1 MRRIALVTLVVDDYD
16 EAVRF
21 YTEALGFRLAEDA
34 PRPDG
39 SRWVVVEPGSPGT
52 GSGLLLARA
61 KGEAQAGRVG
71 DQDRRA
77 GRVLPAH
84 RRLRPGP
91 RPDDRRGRHVP
102 GGAAARAVRDRRRL
116 PGPVRQPLGPAPAR
130 HRLNAPTE
138 NAHAPRN
145 THMTA
150 PRIDTDTLR
159 RLPKAVLHDHLD
171 GGLRPA
177 TVVELADAVGHTL
190 PTTDPAELAAWYYE
204 AANSGDLVRYIAT
217 FEHTLAVMQTRE
229 GLLRTAEEYVLD
241 LAADGVVYGEV
252 RYAPELMVR
261 GGLALTE
268 VVETVQEGLA
278 AGMAKAAAAGTPVRV
293 GTLLCGMR
301 MFDRS
306 REIADLVVAFRDAGV
321 VGFDIAGAE
330 DGFPPAD
337 HLAAFEHLRR
347 ENVPFT
353 IHAGEAHGLPSIH
366 QALQVCG
373 AQRIGHGVRITD
385 DIPDLTTGKL
395 GRLAGWV
402 RDRRVALEMCPT
414 SNLQTG
420 AATSIAE
427 HPITALKDLGF
438 RVTLNTDNRLVS
450 GTTMTREMSLLVEQ
464 AGWTVEDLRTVTVNA
479 LKSAFLPF
487 DERNALIRDVVL
499 PGYETAL

>member
-1 MRRIALVTLVVDDYD
+1 
-16 EAVRF
+16 
-21 YTEALGFRLAEDA
+21 
-34 PRPDG
+34 
-39 SRWVVVEPGSPGT
+39 
-52 GSGLLLARA
+52 
-61 KGEAQAGRVG
+61 
-71 DQDRRA
+71 
-77 GRVLPAH
+77 
-84 RRLRPGP
+84 
-91 RPDDRRGRHVP
+91 
-102 GGAAARAVRDRRRL
+102 
-116 PGPVRQPLGPAPAR
+116 
-130 HRLNAPTE
+130 
-138 NAHAPRN
+138 
-145 THMTA
+145 MTA
-150 PRIDTDTLR
+150 TRVDAALIR

-177 TVVELADAVGHTL
+177 TVVELAAEVGHTL
-190 PTTDPAELAAWYYE
+190 PTTDPDELAAWYFE

-252 RYAPELMVR
+252 RYAPELNTN
-261 GGLALTE
+261 GGLAMAE

-301 MFDRS
+301 MFDRV
-306 REIADLVVAFRDAGV
+306 REAADLAVAFRDAGV

-330 DGFPPAD
+330 DGFPAAD
-337 HLAAFEHLRR
+337 HRDAFEHLRR

-366 QALQVCG
+366 QAVQVCG
-373 AQRIGHGVRITD
+373 AQRLGHGVRITE
-385 DIPDLTTGKL
+385 DIPDLAGGKL
-395 GRLAGWV
+395 GRLAGWI
-402 RDRRVALEMCPT
+402 RDHRIALEMCPT

-479 LKSAFLPF
+479 LKSAFIPF
-487 DERNALIRDVVL
+487 DERKALIDDVVL
-499 PGYETAL
+499 PGYAL

>member
-1 MRRIALVTLVVDDYD
+1 MT
-16 EAVRF
+16 
-21 YTEALGFRLAEDA
+21 TDA
-34 PRPDG
+34 
-39 SRWVVVEPGSPGT
+39 
-52 GSGLLLARA
+52 
-61 KGEAQAGRVG
+61 
-71 DQDRRA
+71 
-77 GRVLPAH
+77 
-84 RRLRPGP
+84 
-91 RPDDRRGRHVP
+91 
-102 GGAAARAVRDRRRL
+102 
-116 PGPVRQPLGPAPAR
+116 
-130 HRLNAPTE
+130 
-138 NAHAPRN
+138 
-145 THMTA
+145 
-150 PRIDTDTLR
+150 RIDTETLR

-177 TVVELADAVGHTL
+177 TVVELASAVGHTL
-190 PTTDPAELAAWYYE
+190 PTSDADELAAWFYE

-252 RYAPELMVR
+252 RYAPELMLK
-261 GGLALTE
+261 GGLTLAE

-278 AGMAKAAAAGTPVRV
+278 SGMAKAAAAGTPVRV

-301 MFDRS
+301 MFDRV
-306 REIADLVVAFRDAGV
+306 REAADLAVAFRDAGV

-330 DGFPPAD
+330 DGYPPAD

-347 ENVPFT
+347 ANVPFT

-385 DIPDLTTGKL
+385 DIPDLTAGKL

-402 RDRRVALEMCPT
+402 RDRRIALEMCPT

-420 AATSIAE
+420 AATSVAE

-450 GTTMTREMSLLVEQ
+450 GTTMTREMSLLVDE
-464 AGWTVEDLRTVTVNA
+464 AGWTAEDLRTVTVNA
-479 LKSAFLPF
+479 LKSAFAPF

-499 PGYETAL
+499 PGYATVL

>member
-1 MRRIALVTLVVDDYD
+1 
-16 EAVRF
+16 
-21 YTEALGFRLAEDA
+21 
-34 PRPDG
+34 
-39 SRWVVVEPGSPGT
+39 
-52 GSGLLLARA
+52 
-61 KGEAQAGRVG
+61 
-71 DQDRRA
+71 
-77 GRVLPAH
+77 
-84 RRLRPGP
+84 
-91 RPDDRRGRHVP
+91 
-102 GGAAARAVRDRRRL
+102 
-116 PGPVRQPLGPAPAR
+116 
-130 HRLNAPTE
+130 
-138 NAHAPRN
+138 
-145 THMTA
+145 MTA
-150 PRIDTDTLR
+150 PRVDTDTLR

-190 PTTDPAELAAWYYE
+190 PTTDPDELAAWYYD

-241 LAADGVVYGEV
+241 LAGDGVVYGEV
-252 RYAPELMVR
+252 RYAPELMLQ
-261 GGLALTE
+261 GGLTLDE

-293 GTLLCGMR
+293 STLLCGMR

-306 REIADLVVAFRDAGV
+306 REIAGLAVAHRDAGV

-385 DIPDLTTGKL
+385 DIVDGKL

-402 RDRRVALEMCPT
+402 RDRRIALEMCPT

-420 AATSIAE
+420 AARSIAE

-450 GTTMTREMSLLVEQ
+450 GTTMTREMSLLVEH

-479 LKSAFLPF
+479 VKSAFIPF
-487 DERNALIRDVVL
+487 DERRALLRDVVL
-499 PGYETAL
+499 PGYEAALCSSPLT

>member
-1 MRRIALVTLVVDDYD
+1 M
-16 EAVRF
+16 
-21 YTEALGFRLAEDA
+21 
-34 PRPDG
+34 
-39 SRWVVVEPGSPGT
+39 
-52 GSGLLLARA
+52 
-61 KGEAQAGRVG
+61 
-71 DQDRRA
+71 
-77 GRVLPAH
+77 
-84 RRLRPGP
+84 
-91 RPDDRRGRHVP
+91 
-102 GGAAARAVRDRRRL
+102 
-116 PGPVRQPLGPAPAR
+116 
-130 HRLNAPTE
+130 
-138 NAHAPRN
+138 
-145 THMTA
+145 
-150 PRIDTDTLR
+150 
-159 RLPKAVLHDHLD
+159 LHDHLD

-177 TVVELADAVGHTL
+177 TVVELAETVGHTL
-190 PTTDPAELAAWYYE
+190 PTTDPDALAARYHD
-204 AANSGDLVRYIAT
+204 AAGSGDLVRYIAT

-252 RYAPELMVR
+252 RYAPELMVK
-261 GGLALTE
+261 GGLALPE

-293 GTLLCGMR
+293 GPLLCGMR
-301 MFDRS
+301 MSDRT

-337 HLAAFEHLRR
+337 HLAAFGHLRR

-353 IHAGEAHGLPSIH
+353 IHAGEAHGLPGIR

-373 AQRIGHGVRITD
+373 AQRVGHGVRITD
-385 DIPDLTTGKL
+385 DIPDLASGSL

-402 RDRRVALEMCPT
+402 RDRRIALEMCPT

-450 GTTMTREMSLLVEQ
+450 GTCMTREMSLLVEE

-479 LKSAFLPF
+479 VKSAFIPF
-487 DERNALIRDVVL
+487 GERSALIREVIL
-499 PGYETAL
+499 PGYEVRSSPRA

>member
-1 MRRIALVTLVVDDYD
+1 
-16 EAVRF
+16 
-21 YTEALGFRLAEDA
+21 
-34 PRPDG
+34 
-39 SRWVVVEPGSPGT
+39 
-52 GSGLLLARA
+52 
-61 KGEAQAGRVG
+61 
-71 DQDRRA
+71 
-77 GRVLPAH
+77 
-84 RRLRPGP
+84 
-91 RPDDRRGRHVP
+91 
-102 GGAAARAVRDRRRL
+102 
-116 PGPVRQPLGPAPAR
+116 
-130 HRLNAPTE
+130 
-138 NAHAPRN
+138 
-145 THMTA
+145 MTA
-150 PRIDTDTLR
+150 SPVDTATIR

-177 TVVELADAVGHTL
+177 TLVELAAEVGHTL
-190 PTTDPAELAAWYYE
+190 PTTDPEELAAWYYE

-217 FEHTLAVMQTRE
+217 FEHTLAVLQTRE

-241 LAADGVVYGEV
+241 LAEDGVVYGEV
-252 RYAPELMVR
+252 RYAPELNVN
-261 GGLALTE
+261 GGLTLPE
-268 VVETVQEGLA
+268 VVEAVQEGLA

-301 MFDRS
+301 MFDRV
-306 REIADLVVAFRDAGV
+306 REAADLAVAFRDAGV

-337 HLAAFEHLRR
+337 HLAAFEHLRS

-373 AQRIGHGVRITD
+373 AQRIGHGVRIID
-385 DIPDLTTGKL
+385 DIPDLAAGKL

-402 RDRRVALEMCPT
+402 RDRRIALEMCPT

-427 HPITALKDLGF
+427 HPITALRDLGF

-450 GTTMTREMSLLVEQ
+450 GTTMTREMSLLVEE

-479 LKSAFLPF
+479 VKSAFIPF
-487 DERNALIRDVVL
+487 DERNALIEDVVL
-499 PGYETAL
+499 PGYASAL

>member
-1 MRRIALVTLVVDDYD
+1 MSST
-16 EAVRF
+16 
-21 YTEALGFRLAEDA
+21 
-34 PRPDG
+34 
-39 SRWVVVEPGSPGT
+39 
-52 GSGLLLARA
+52 
-61 KGEAQAGRVG
+61 
-71 DQDRRA
+71 
-77 GRVLPAH
+77 
-84 RRLRPGP
+84 
-91 RPDDRRGRHVP
+91 
-102 GGAAARAVRDRRRL
+102 
-116 PGPVRQPLGPAPAR
+116 
-130 HRLNAPTE
+130 
-138 NAHAPRN
+138 
-145 THMTA
+145 
-150 PRIDTDTLR
+150 RIDAETLR

-177 TVVELADAVGHTL
+177 TVVELAEAVGHTL
-190 PTTDPAELAAWYYE
+190 PTTDPDELAAWYVE

-252 RYAPELMVR
+252 RYAPELNTR
-261 GGLALTE
+261 GGLTMRE

-301 MFDRS
+301 MFDRV
-306 REIADLVVAFRDAGV
+306 REAADLAVAFRDAGV

-330 DGFPPAD
+330 DGFPAAD
-337 HLAAFEHLRR
+337 HLDAFAHLRR
-347 ENVPFT
+347 ESVPFT

-366 QALQVCG
+366 QAVQVCG
-373 AQRIGHGVRITD
+373 AQRIGHGVRITE
-385 DIPDLTTGKL
+385 DIVEGKL

-402 RDRRVALEMCPT
+402 RDRRIALEMCPT

-427 HPITALKDLGF
+427 HPITTLKDLGF

-464 AGWTVEDLRTVTVNA
+464 ADWTAEDLRTVTVNA
-479 LKSAFLPF
+479 VKSAFLPF

-499 PGYETAL
+499 PGYECVL

>member
-1 MRRIALVTLVVDDYD
+1 
-16 EAVRF
+16 
-21 YTEALGFRLAEDA
+21 
-34 PRPDG
+34 
-39 SRWVVVEPGSPGT
+39 
-52 GSGLLLARA
+52 
-61 KGEAQAGRVG
+61 
-71 DQDRRA
+71 
-77 GRVLPAH
+77 
-84 RRLRPGP
+84 
-91 RPDDRRGRHVP
+91 
-102 GGAAARAVRDRRRL
+102 
-116 PGPVRQPLGPAPAR
+116 
-130 HRLNAPTE
+130 
-138 NAHAPRN
+138 
-145 THMTA
+145 MTA
-150 PRIDTDTLR
+150 TRVDTDVVR

-177 TVVELADAVGHTL
+177 TVVDLAAAVGHTL
-190 PTTDPAELAAWYYE
+190 PTTDADELAAWYFE

-217 FEHTLAVMQTRE
+217 FEHTLAVMQNRE
-229 GLLRTAEEYVLD
+229 GLLRVAEEYVLD
-241 LAADGVVYGEV
+241 LAADGVVYAEV
-252 RYAPELMVR
+252 RYAPELNTR
-261 GGLALTE
+261 GGLSMRE

-301 MFDRS
+301 MFERV
-306 REIADLVVAFRDAGV
+306 REAADLAVAYRDAGV

-373 AQRIGHGVRITD
+373 AQRIGHGVRITE
-385 DIPDLTTGKL
+385 DIVDGKL

-402 RDRRVALEMCPT
+402 RDRRVPLEMCPT

-420 AATSIAE
+420 CADSIAG

-450 GTTMTREMSLLVEQ
+450 GTTMTREMSLLVEE

-479 LKSAFLPF
+479 VKSAFIPF
-487 DERNALIRDVVL
+487 DERRALLEDVVL
-499 PGYETAL
+499 PGYAAAL

>member
-1 MRRIALVTLVVDDYD
+1 
-16 EAVRF
+16 
-21 YTEALGFRLAEDA
+21 
-34 PRPDG
+34 
-39 SRWVVVEPGSPGT
+39 
-52 GSGLLLARA
+52 
-61 KGEAQAGRVG
+61 
-71 DQDRRA
+71 
-77 GRVLPAH
+77 
-84 RRLRPGP
+84 
-91 RPDDRRGRHVP
+91 
-102 GGAAARAVRDRRRL
+102 
-116 PGPVRQPLGPAPAR
+116 
-130 HRLNAPTE
+130 
-138 NAHAPRN
+138 
-145 THMTA
+145 MTA
-150 PRIDTDTLR
+150 TRVDTDRIR

-177 TVVELADAVGHTL
+177 TVVELAEAVGHTL
-190 PTTDPAELAAWYYE
+190 PTTDPDELAAWYFA

-241 LAADGVVYGEV
+241 LAADGVVYAEV
-252 RYAPELMVR
+252 RYAPELNTT
-261 GGLALTE
+261 GGLALAE

-301 MFDRS
+301 MFDRV
-306 REIADLVVAFRDAGV
+306 REAADLAVAFRDAGV

-330 DGFPPAD
+330 AGFPAAD
-337 HLAAFEHLRR
+337 HLGAFEHLRR

-353 IHAGEAHGLPSIH
+353 IHAGEADGLSSIH
-366 QALQVCG
+366 QALQICG
-373 AQRIGHGVRITD
+373 AQRLGHGVRITD
-385 DIPDLTTGKL
+385 DIVDGKL

-402 RDRRVALEMCPT
+402 RDRRIALEMCPT

-479 LKSAFLPF
+479 VKSAFIPF
-487 DERNALIRDVVL
+487 DERKALIEDVVL
-499 PGYETAL
+499 PGYAL

>member
-1 MRRIALVTLVVDDYD
+1 
-16 EAVRF
+16 
-21 YTEALGFRLAEDA
+21 
-34 PRPDG
+34 
-39 SRWVVVEPGSPGT
+39 
-52 GSGLLLARA
+52 
-61 KGEAQAGRVG
+61 
-71 DQDRRA
+71 
-77 GRVLPAH
+77 
-84 RRLRPGP
+84 
-91 RPDDRRGRHVP
+91 
-102 GGAAARAVRDRRRL
+102 
-116 PGPVRQPLGPAPAR
+116 
-130 HRLNAPTE
+130 
-138 NAHAPRN
+138 
-145 THMTA
+145 MTA
-150 PRIDTDTLR
+150 PPIDTDTLR

-177 TVVELADAVGHTL
+177 TLVELAGTAGHPL
-190 PTTDPAELAAWYYE
+190 PTTDPDELAAWYVE
-204 AANSGDLVRYIAT
+204 AAGSGDLVRYIGT
-217 FEHTLAVMQTRE
+217 FEHTLAVLQTRE

-252 RYAPELMVR
+252 RYAPELMTR
-261 GGLALTE
+261 GGLTLPE
-268 VVETVQEGLA
+268 VVEAVQEGLA

-301 MFDRS
+301 MFDRT

-337 HLAAFEHLRR
+337 HLDAFRYLRG
-347 ENVPFT
+347 ESVPFT

-385 DIPDLTTGKL
+385 DIPDLAAGKL

-402 RDRRVALEMCPT
+402 RDRRIALEMCPT

-420 AATSIAE
+420 AADSIAG
-427 HPITALKDLGF
+427 HPITALKDAGF

-479 LKSAFLPF
+479 VKSAFLPF
-487 DERNALIRDVVL
+487 DERTALLRDVVL
-499 PGYETAL
+499 PGYASALRTSPRA

>member
-1 MRRIALVTLVVDDYD
+1 MSST
-16 EAVRF
+16 
-21 YTEALGFRLAEDA
+21 
-34 PRPDG
+34 
-39 SRWVVVEPGSPGT
+39 
-52 GSGLLLARA
+52 
-61 KGEAQAGRVG
+61 
-71 DQDRRA
+71 
-77 GRVLPAH
+77 
-84 RRLRPGP
+84 
-91 RPDDRRGRHVP
+91 
-102 GGAAARAVRDRRRL
+102 
-116 PGPVRQPLGPAPAR
+116 
-130 HRLNAPTE
+130 
-138 NAHAPRN
+138 
-145 THMTA
+145 
-150 PRIDTDTLR
+150 RIDHETLR

-177 TVVELADAVGHTL
+177 TVVELAASVGHAL
-190 PTTDPAELAAWYYE
+190 PTTDPDELAAWYYE

-217 FEHTLAVMQTRE
+217 FEHTLAVMQNRV

-252 RYAPELMVR
+252 RYAPELMTN
-261 GGLALTE
+261 GGLSLAE

-301 MFDRS
+301 MFDRT
-306 REIADLVVAFRDAGV
+306 RATADLAVAFRDAGV

-337 HLAAFEHLRR
+337 HLDAFEHLRC

-385 DIPDLTTGKL
+385 DIPDLAGGKL
-395 GRLAGWV
+395 GRLAAWI

-450 GTTMTREMSLLVEQ
+450 GTTMTREMSLLVEH
-464 AGWTVEDLRTVTVNA
+464 AGWTVADLRTVTVNA
-479 LKSAFLPF
+479 LKSAFIPF
-487 DERNALIRDVVL
+487 DERKALIEDVVL
-499 PGYETAL
+499 PGYEAAL

>member
-1 MRRIALVTLVVDDYD
+1 
-16 EAVRF
+16 
-21 YTEALGFRLAEDA
+21 
-34 PRPDG
+34 
-39 SRWVVVEPGSPGT
+39 
-52 GSGLLLARA
+52 
-61 KGEAQAGRVG
+61 
-71 DQDRRA
+71 
-77 GRVLPAH
+77 
-84 RRLRPGP
+84 
-91 RPDDRRGRHVP
+91 
-102 GGAAARAVRDRRRL
+102 
-116 PGPVRQPLGPAPAR
+116 
-130 HRLNAPTE
+130 
-138 NAHAPRN
+138 
-145 THMTA
+145 MTA
-150 PRIDTDTLR
+150 SRIDTETLR

-177 TVVELADAVGHTL
+177 TVVELAAAVGHTL
-190 PTTDPAELAAWYYE
+190 PTTDPDELAAWYFE

-241 LAADGVVYGEV
+241 LAADGVVYAEV
-252 RYAPELMVR
+252 RYAPELNTS
-261 GGLALTE
+261 GGLTMRE

-301 MFDRS
+301 MFDRV
-306 REIADLVVAFRDAGV
+306 REAADLAVAYRDAGV

-337 HLAAFEHLRR
+337 HLDAFEYLRR
-347 ENVPFT
+347 ESVPFT

-373 AQRIGHGVRITD
+373 AQRIGHGVRIIE
-385 DIPDLTTGKL
+385 DIPDLAAGKL
-395 GRLAGWV
+395 GRLASWV
-402 RDRRVALEMCPT
+402 RDRRIALEMCPT

-420 AATSIAE
+420 CATSIAE

-450 GTTMTREMSLLVEQ
+450 GTTMTREMSLLVEE

-487 DERNALIRDVVL
+487 DERNALIEDVVL
-499 PGYETAL
+499 PGYESAL

>member
-1 MRRIALVTLVVDDYD
+1 MKD
-16 EAVRF
+16 
-21 YTEALGFRLAEDA
+21 
-34 PRPDG
+34 
-39 SRWVVVEPGSPGT
+39 
-52 GSGLLLARA
+52 
-61 KGEAQAGRVG
+61 
-71 DQDRRA
+71 
-77 GRVLPAH
+77 PA
-84 RRLRPGP
+84 
-91 RPDDRRGRHVP
+91 
-102 GGAAARAVRDRRRL
+102 
-116 PGPVRQPLGPAPAR
+116 
-130 HRLNAPTE
+130 
-138 NAHAPRN
+138 
-145 THMTA
+145 MTA
-150 PRIDTDTLR
+150 TRIDADVIR

-177 TVVELADAVGHTL
+177 TVVELAAAVGHTL
-190 PTTDPAELAAWYYE
+190 PTTDPDELAAWYFE
-204 AANSGDLVRYIAT
+204 VANSGDLVRYIAT

-252 RYAPELMVR
+252 RYAPELMLN
-261 GGLALTE
+261 GGLTLAE

-278 AGMAKAAAAGTPVRV
+278 AGMAKAADAGTPVRV

-301 MFDRS
+301 MFDRT
-306 REIADLVVAFRDAGV
+306 RETADLAVAFRDAGV

-330 DGFPPAD
+330 DGFPAAD
-337 HLAAFEHLRR
+337 HLDAFEHLRR
-347 ENVPFT
+347 ESVPFT

-385 DIPDLTTGKL
+385 DIVDGKL

-427 HPITALKDLGF
+427 HPITELKDLGF

-464 AGWTVEDLRTVTVNA
+464 AGWTAEDLRTVTVNA
-479 LKSAFLPF
+479 VKSAFIPF
-487 DERNALIRDVVL
+487 DERRALIEDVVL
-499 PGYETAL
+499 PGYEAALCISPRT

>member
-1 MRRIALVTLVVDDYD
+1 MSST
-16 EAVRF
+16 
-21 YTEALGFRLAEDA
+21 
-34 PRPDG
+34 
-39 SRWVVVEPGSPGT
+39 
-52 GSGLLLARA
+52 
-61 KGEAQAGRVG
+61 
-71 DQDRRA
+71 
-77 GRVLPAH
+77 
-84 RRLRPGP
+84 
-91 RPDDRRGRHVP
+91 
-102 GGAAARAVRDRRRL
+102 
-116 PGPVRQPLGPAPAR
+116 
-130 HRLNAPTE
+130 
-138 NAHAPRN
+138 
-145 THMTA
+145 
-150 PRIDTDTLR
+150 RIDTETLR

-177 TVVELADAVGHTL
+177 TVVELAAAAGHTL
-190 PTTDPAELAAWYYE
+190 PTTDPDELAAWYYE

-217 FEHTLAVMQTRE
+217 FEHTLAVMQNRE

-252 RYAPELMVR
+252 RYAPELNTR
-261 GGLALTE
+261 GGLSMSE

-301 MFDRS
+301 MFDRV
-306 REIADLVVAFRDAGV
+306 REAADLAVAFRDAGV

-337 HLAAFEHLRR
+337 HLDAFEHLRR

-385 DIPDLTTGKL
+385 DIPDLASGKL
-395 GRLAGWV
+395 GRLAAWV
-402 RDRRVALEMCPT
+402 RDRRIALEMCPT

-450 GTTMTREMSLLVEQ
+450 GTTMTREMSLLVEH
-464 AGWTVEDLRTVTVNA
+464 AGWTAEDLRTVTVNA
-479 LKSAFLPF
+479 LKSAFIPF
-487 DERNALIRDVVL
+487 DERRALIEDVVL
-499 PGYETAL
+499 PGYAAAL

>member
-1 MRRIALVTLVVDDYD
+1 MSST
-16 EAVRF
+16 
-21 YTEALGFRLAEDA
+21 
-34 PRPDG
+34 
-39 SRWVVVEPGSPGT
+39 
-52 GSGLLLARA
+52 
-61 KGEAQAGRVG
+61 
-71 DQDRRA
+71 
-77 GRVLPAH
+77 
-84 RRLRPGP
+84 
-91 RPDDRRGRHVP
+91 
-102 GGAAARAVRDRRRL
+102 
-116 PGPVRQPLGPAPAR
+116 
-130 HRLNAPTE
+130 
-138 NAHAPRN
+138 
-145 THMTA
+145 
-150 PRIDTDTLR
+150 RIDAETLR

-177 TVVELADAVGHTL
+177 TVVELAEAVGHTL
-190 PTTDPAELAAWYYE
+190 PTTDPDELAAWYVE

-252 RYAPELMVR
+252 RYAPELNTR
-261 GGLALTE
+261 GGLTMRE

-301 MFDRS
+301 MFDRV
-306 REIADLVVAFRDAGV
+306 REAADLAVAFRDAGV

-337 HLAAFEHLRR
+337 HLDAFARLRR
-347 ENVPFT
+347 ESVPFT

-366 QALQVCG
+366 QAVQVCG
-373 AQRIGHGVRITD
+373 AQRIGHGVRITE
-385 DIPDLTTGKL
+385 DIVEGKL

-402 RDRRVALEMCPT
+402 RDRRIALEMCPT

-464 AGWTVEDLRTVTVNA
+464 AGWTAEDLRTVTVNA
-479 LKSAFLPF
+479 VKSAFLPF
-487 DERNALIRDVVL
+487 DERNALIQDVVL
-499 PGYETAL
+499 PGYASVL

>member
-1 MRRIALVTLVVDDYD
+1 
-16 EAVRF
+16 
-21 YTEALGFRLAEDA
+21 
-34 PRPDG
+34 
-39 SRWVVVEPGSPGT
+39 
-52 GSGLLLARA
+52 
-61 KGEAQAGRVG
+61 
-71 DQDRRA
+71 
-77 GRVLPAH
+77 
-84 RRLRPGP
+84 
-91 RPDDRRGRHVP
+91 
-102 GGAAARAVRDRRRL
+102 
-116 PGPVRQPLGPAPAR
+116 
-130 HRLNAPTE
+130 
-138 NAHAPRN
+138 
-145 THMTA
+145 MTA
-150 PRIDTDTLR
+150 PLTTDTLR

-171 GGLRPA
+171 GALRPA
-177 TVVELADAVGHTL
+177 TLVELADAVGHTL
-190 PTTDPAELAAWYYE
+190 PVTDPDGLAAWYVE

-217 FEHTLAVMQTRE
+217 FEHTLAVMQHRE

-252 RYAPELMVR
+252 RYAPELMTR
-261 GGLALTE
+261 GGLTLPE
-268 VVETVQEGLA
+268 VVEAVQEGLA

-301 MFDRS
+301 MFDRT
-306 REIADLVVAFRDAGV
+306 REIADLVVAYRDAGV

-385 DIPDLTTGKL
+385 DIPDLAAGKL

-420 AATSIAE
+420 AATSIAA

-450 GTTMTREMSLLVEQ
+450 GTTMTREMSLLVEE
-464 AGWTVEDLRTVTVNA
+464 AGWRAEDLRTVTVNA

-499 PGYETAL
+499 PGYDSVA